1 MEALKYVTYVG
12 AAPEE
17 VWKALVTPEGTKAI
31 FFGSV
36 LRSTFEIDS
45 PYAYVGPGK
54 DGDETIHVYGKVL
67 AFEPNRLMSYTEHP
81 GPSYRDNHADLET
94 RVTLTLESVGNCT
107 KLTLV
112 NDQWPE
118 EHPSYENTKESW
130 PMILSS
136 IKTYAETG
144 KTLDFGWDG
153 Q

>member
-1 MEALKYVTYVG
+1 
-12 AAPEE
+12 
-17 VWKALVTPEGTKAI
+17 
-31 FFGSV
+31 
-36 LRSTFEIDS
+36 
-45 PYAYVGPGK
+45 
-54 DGDETIHVYGKVL
+54 
-67 AFEPNRLMSYTEHP
+67 
-81 GPSYRDNHADLET
+81 LET
-94 RVTLTLESVGNCT
+94 VGNCT